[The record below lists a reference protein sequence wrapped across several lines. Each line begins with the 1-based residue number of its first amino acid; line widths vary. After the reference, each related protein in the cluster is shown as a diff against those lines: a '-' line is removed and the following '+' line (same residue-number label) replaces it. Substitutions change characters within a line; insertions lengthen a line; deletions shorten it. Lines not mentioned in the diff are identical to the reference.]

1 LKGLTVT
8 SAPACSLTHPGTIAA
23 ARVACEDLAIV
34 VVSVY
39 GRMYGAG
46 DGTTYAST
54 TMHRVVSDLASV
66 LDRGRTSPEV
76 LIGGDFN
83 CTTQ

>member
-23 ARVACEDLAIV
+23 ARVVCEDLAIA

-46 DGTTYAST
+46 RRHDI
-54 TMHRVVSDLASV
+54 RVDDDAPC
-66 LDRGRTSPEV
+66 RE
-76 LIGGDFN
+76 
-83 CTTQ
+83 